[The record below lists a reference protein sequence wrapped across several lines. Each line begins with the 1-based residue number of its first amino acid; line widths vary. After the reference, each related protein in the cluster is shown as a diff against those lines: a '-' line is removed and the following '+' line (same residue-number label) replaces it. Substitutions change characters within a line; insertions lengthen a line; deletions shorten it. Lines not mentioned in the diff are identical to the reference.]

1 MKRAL
6 RWYDLITI
14 NSYYLGLSVNNQ
26 TMLPLVLP
34 LLVQQF
40 VGETA
45 KGTYFGTLRLW
56 GLMVALLAQAL
67 MGILSDRNPSRWGRR
82 RPFIL
87 VGTLSALVL
96 VGAMMWTTTLAGLRG
111 FWLLFVSYLIFQV
124 CINVAHAA
132 IQGLIPDLV
141 PEALRGRYSGVK
153 ALFEVPLPVILVSF
167 VIAPMIAEG
176 NLVLGIAVMAGVLT
190 LSMLI
195 TMFVPEAPLEEEPP
209 PLDWEPFQRLLLMTG
224 VFTAIILG
232 MREVIQWIGRLLEN
246 VESVAGLVAGMG
258 LTGLLAMGLTIAAGV
273 WLCVRISLGR
283 ERAQENPSFTW
294 WVVNRLAFLVSL
306 INLSG
311 FVLYF
316 VQARLGLSEAA
327 AAQPAGRVMLFVGI
341 SLLLSALPSGW
352 LTDHF
357 GAHRVVMVSGL
368 VAAAGTLILLLV
380 PSITLIY
387 AGGFVVGL
395 AGGSFYAAN
404 WALGTALIPPKQ
416 AAHYLGISNLAG
428 AGSGAV
434 GAYLSGPIADYFTQ
448 HVPQSPGLG
457 YILIFALYA
466 LLFLGSS
473 LVLLKVRAPLQAAAE
488 QHISP

>member
-1 MKRAL
+1 
-6 RWYDLITI
+6 
-14 NSYYLGLSVNNQ
+14 
-26 TMLPLVLP
+26 LV
-34 LLVQQF
+34 F
-40 VGETA
+40 
-45 KGTYFGTLRLW
+45 
-56 GLMVALLAQAL
+56 
-67 MGILSDRNPSRWGRR
+67 
-82 RPFIL
+82 
-87 VGTLSALVL
+87 
-96 VGAMMWTTTLAGLRG
+96 VGAMMLTTNLTGQRG
-111 FWLLFVSYLIFQV
+111 FWTLFVIYLLFQICSNTAQ
-124 CINVAHAA
+124 AA
-132 IQGLIPDLV
+132 VQGLIPDLV
-141 PEALRGRYSGVK
+141 PEELRGRYSGVK

-167 VIAPMIAEG
+167 VIAPIIGGG
-176 NLVLGIAVMAGVLT
+176 NLALGIAVMGGVLT

-209 PLDWEPFQRLLLMTG
+209 PLDLEPFQRLLLMTG

-246 VESVAGLVAGMG
+246 VDSVPGQVAGMG
-258 LTGLLAMGLTIAAGV
+258 LTGLLAMGITIAAGV
-273 WLCVRISLGR
+273 WACVRISLGR
-283 ERAQENPSFTW
+283 ERAQDTPSFTW

-316 VQARLGLSEAA
+316 VQARLGLSETAA
-327 AAQPAGRVMLFVGI
+327 AEPAQRVMLFVGI

-368 VAAAGTLILLLV
+368 IAATGTLILLLV
-380 PSITLIY
+380 PSVTLIY

-395 AGGSFYAAN
+395 AAGAFYAAN
-404 WALGTALIPPKQ
+404 WALGTALIPQKQ
-416 AAHYLGISNLAG
+416 AARYLGIANLAG

-434 GAYLSGPIADYFTQ
+434 GAYLSGPIADYFTR

-466 LLFLGSS
+466 LLFLASS
-473 LVLLKVRAPLQAAAE
+473 LVLLKVRAPLQDTAA
-488 QHISP
+488 